1 MIKALYGTAEAV
13 PFVEICLFPYR
24 LEMSAAA
31 RAAQQ

>member
-24 LEMSAAA
+24 LGRSTAA